1 MAEILPTLMAIALM
15 AMMVALAL
23 MLATLA
29 SYGAY
34 VALVDTNQ
42 AMATVVS
49 IIAGFITYCLVLA
62 GELAIVN
69 VLTD

>member
-1 MAEILPTLMAIALM
+1 MAEILPTLMAIGLM
-15 AMMVALAL
+15 AVMVGLAIL
-23 MLATLA
+23 LATLA

-42 AMATVVS
+42 MMATVVS
-49 IIAGFITYCLVLA
+49 IIIGFITYCLILA

-69 VLTD
+69 ILSD